1 MGGVVEC
8 QEIKLRSVIA
18 RRYSDVA
25 IYNEIATQ
33 FESTQIYRNDVDGKG
48 WMEKDS

>member
-1 MGGVVEC
+1 M
-8 QEIKLRSVIA
+8 LYLNVIA
-18 RRYSDVA
+18 RKYPDVA
-25 IYNEIATQ
+25 IYVKIATQ